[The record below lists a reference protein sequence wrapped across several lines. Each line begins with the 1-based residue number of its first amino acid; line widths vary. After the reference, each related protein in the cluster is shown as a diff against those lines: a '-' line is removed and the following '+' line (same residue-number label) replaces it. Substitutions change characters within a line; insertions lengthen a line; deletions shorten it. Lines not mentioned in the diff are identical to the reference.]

1 MKWHVEIEARH
12 DGQPVICHFFPE
24 ARNRQEAARKA
35 RLRFTEE
42 HAEGQGAE
50 YVRCQL
56 VEPDT
61 GILVF

>member
-1 MKWHVEIEARH
+1 MKWHVEIEARR
-12 DGQPVICHFFPE
+12 DGQTVICHFFVPGSD
-24 ARNRQEAARKA
+24 RQEAARNA

-42 HAEGQGAE
+42 HAERQGTE

-61 GILVF
+61 GVLVL